1 MLKCPT
7 LSTTPAWPP
16 THTPPEQVSHPHPAP
31 IPTHHQPPLAV
42 PLVNQLLGTQGGLVP
57 RVLGKVVGPLCTSLP
72 PHPLPTPAPR
82 SSHQGLGDWFPKG
95 APAPAYQL
103 SEVSEGHGPQG
114 RRAELAPNQ
123 APPSRSRGKLC
134 AGEPAHEGGLGRGDR
149 PGTRAPRGPLGART
163 CGFTGALR
171 ALKEQKPSPKG
182 GCARGL
188 ALKTTLVSGDD
199 GKRLGGLASV
209 PCGGPP

>member
-1 MLKCPT
+1 MEVWSPGSWAKWWV
-7 LSTTPAWPP
+7 LSAPPSLRTPFPRPRPAPP
-16 THTPPEQVSHPHPAP
+16 TRASGTGSQKGR
-31 IPTHHQPPLAV
+31 QR
-42 PLVNQLLGTQGGLVP
+42 LLTSSPRSRRVTVP
-57 RVLGKVVGPLCTSLP
+57 R
-72 PHPLPTPAPR
+72 
-82 SSHQGLGDWFPKG
+82 
-95 APAPAYQL
+95 
-103 SEVSEGHGPQG
+103 G

-199 GKRLGGLASV
+199 GKRLGSLASV